1 MLINRKRIC
10 VNRQLHPE
18 IFSPSLAS
26 LRNKPMRRELLRRRS
41 MIARLFRWLSRH
53 APNMQCL
60 FASAVDPML
69 SRKGEQVIKTVSRDQ
84 LLVLTAHTG
93 MSFREVAL
101 SGPRSTHLR
110 LGSGIK

>member
-1 MLINRKRIC
+1 MSINRKRIC

-26 LRNKPMRRELLRRRS
+26 LRNNPMHRELLRRRS

-53 APNMQCL
+53 AANLQCL
-60 FASAVDPML
+60 FASAVDPVL
-69 SRKGEQVIKTVSRDQ
+69 PRREEQVIKIVSRDPR
-84 LLVLTAHTG
+84 LALTAHIG
-93 MSFREVAL
+93 MSFREVTP
-101 SGPRSTHLR
+101 SGPCNTHLR